1 MPLTTPTYGLP
12 YPEASDPPNGP
23 TQIQA
28 LAEEVEDELTRIDAT
43 AAANTTAAN
52 ARAKGVVGQSAIGT
66 SSSANTTGII
76 TNSVTFIAEANRAY
90 RVNVLTPVVDN
101 DGSANQTAVVTIR
114 WATGASVAIGG
125 TLIAKGVQ
133 NTPPTTTSSTPGS
146 SAETLSLVGYLNN
159 PGAGQVTVGVG
170 LEALSA
176 SSTIRFLASGT
187 SGPNANG
194 VFVVED
200 IGPSY

>member
-1 MPLTTPTYGLP
+1 MPDTTPVYALP
-12 YPEASDPPNGP
+12 YLEPSDPPDIAGGL
-23 TQIQA
+23 QD
-28 LAEEVEDELTRIDAT
+28 LAT
-43 AAANTTAAN
+43 AVEAVLAANAAAAA
-52 ARAKGVVGQSAIGT
+52 ARAKGVVGQTPIGT
-66 SSSANTTGII
+66 SASANTTGII

-90 RVNVLTPVVDN
+90 RVSVLTPVVDN
-101 DGSANQTAVVTIR
+101 DGTANQTAVVTIR
-114 WATGASVAIGG
+114 WATGASVVIGS

-146 SAETLSLVGYLNN
+146 SAETLALVGYLNN

>member
-1 MPLTTPTYGLP
+1 MPATTPTYALP

-23 TQIQA
+23 SQIQA
-28 LAEEVEDELTRIDAT
+28 LALALEAKIALIDAAVAV
-43 AAANTTAAN
+43 AAT
-52 ARAKGVVGQSAIGT
+52 RAKGVVGSTPIGT
-66 SSSANTTGII
+66 SSSADTTGLI
-76 TNSVTFIAEANRAY
+76 TDSITFTAEAGRAY
-90 RVNVLTPVVDN
+90 RVSVLTPVVDN
-101 DGSANQTAVVTIR
+101 DGSASQTAVVTLR
-114 WATGASVAIGG
+114 WATGASVTIGG

-146 SAETLSLVGYLNN
+146 SAETLALIGYLNN
-159 PGAGQVTVGVG
+159 PGAGQVTIGVG
-170 LEALSA
+170 LAALSA

-200 IGPSY
+200 VGPSY